1 MNEAAE
7 IFTCCQEGRRAAVKD
22 HATLNGID
30 FLEVQDVKLLTGGWQ
45 TILTITLLKPLAS
58 GALKEGN
65 ILISGGERTK
75 NIKVLGVNPLYST
88 EYPEAKGETIH
99 FEITVDQSGDFSQY
113 TLSLVEDSSEA
124 NTGILL
130 NFDQLMYCV
139 DFSFKAACPKD
150 FDCKTDH
157 VCPPSPIET
166 PNINYLANDY
176 ASFRQLML
184 DRMSLLTPGWKE
196 RNPADLGIALV
207 EVLAYAA
214 DYLSYKQDAV
224 ATEAYLGTARK
235 RSSVRRH
242 ARLVDYFM
250 HDGCNARTWVQVCVR
265 NSFSIKKA
273 PDPMVATDKSKF
285 LFTQFWTKTHGLPLA
300 LDDKGVK
307 TASDQGAQA
316 FEPMH
321 DIELLPEHNEMHF
334 YTWGESA
341 CCLPKGATQATLLGK
356 FDQLEEGNVLILS
369 EKISPGT
376 GRESDADPVKRH
388 AVRLKNVKTTT
399 DSLFAV
405 EITEIEWESM
415 DALPFPLCISTDTLE
430 NVSVALGN
438 ILLAD
443 HGLSFHDGGAG
454 PFSPSSLYP
463 DVVPDSQLSYPP
475 ATEAGFCSPKKPDNL
490 PLRYKPQ
497 LKFAP
502 LTQAAPLFKEISNAA
517 NTSEK
522 EIKTAFDMMRWDM
535 RDVRPS
541 IHLFEQASQSPWQ
554 PYFDLLNAGP
564 GSKYFVIETE
574 SDGISRIRFGNGIQG
589 ERPEAG
595 VSFRAIFRIG
605 NGKKGNIGAGV
616 LAHMTSNHPTVL
628 ANMNAVTKIWNPLP
642 ARGGTEPESMEE
654 VRQYAPEAFRTQKR
668 AVTNADYEYFAQK
681 LEPEVQRAAATLR
694 WTGSWRTVFLSID
707 RYNGLPIKQDFED
720 KLRYKLEPYRMA
732 GFDLAVDGPLYVNL
746 DISLKIC
753 VKPGH
758 YFGDVKKELLE
769 VLGSGLL
776 TNGRKGVFHT
786 DNYTFGQ
793 SVFLSAIY
801 ATAQTVA
808 GVSSVV
814 VTKLARQGDKIQS
827 VPDSGE
833 FKLGRREIARCD
845 NDPSFPERGR
855 ITILNAND
863 L

>member
-1 MNEAAE
+1 MNEASA

-30 FLEVQDVKLLTGGWQ
+30 FLEVQDVDLSPGVWQ
-45 TILTITLLKPLAS
+45 TILTITLLKPLAH
-58 GALKEGN
+58 GALNEGN
-65 ILISGGERTK
+65 ILISGGERIE
-75 NIKVLGVNPLYST
+75 NIKVLGVNPLYSI
-88 EYPEAKGETIH
+88 EYPEAGGETIH
-99 FEITVDQSGDFSQY
+99 FEIAVDQSGDFSQY
-113 TLSLVEDSSEA
+113 TLCLVKDSSKA
-124 NTGILL
+124 DTDIFVD
-130 NFDQLMYCV
+130 FDQLMYCV

-150 FDCKTDH
+150 FDCKTEH
-157 VCPPSPIET
+157 VCPPEPVET
-166 PNINYLANDY
+166 PNINYLAKDY

-184 DRMSLLTPGWKE
+184 DRMSLLTPNWKE
-196 RNPADLGIALV
+196 RNPADLGVALV

-224 ATEAYLGTARK
+224 DTEAYLGTARN

-250 HDGCNARTWVQVCVR
+250 HDGCNARTWVQVCV
-265 NSFSIKKA
+265 SSTFSIKKA
-273 PDPMVATDKSKF
+273 PDPMVATDKNNF
-285 LFTQFWTKTHGLPLA
+285 LLTQFWTKAPGLPLQ
-300 LDDKGVK
+300 LDDKEIK

-321 DIELLPEHNEMHF
+321 DIDLLPEHNEMRF

-341 CCLPKGATQATLLGK
+341 CCLPKGATRATLIGK
-356 FDQLEEGNVLILS
+356 FDQLNEGSILMFA
-369 EKISPGT
+369 EKISPTT
-376 GRESDADPVKRH
+376 GREVDADPLKRH
-388 AVRLKNVKTTT
+388 AVRLKKKAISTEDT
-399 DSLFAV
+399 LFTLQ
-405 EITEIEWESM
+405 ITEIEWESL
-415 DALPFPLCISTDTLE
+415 DALPFPLCISTDTLDD
-430 NVSVALGN
+430 VSVALGN

-443 HGLSFHDGGAG
+443 HGRSFHDGVAG
-454 PFSPSSLYP
+454 PFAPSSLYP
-463 DVVPDSQLSYPP
+463 DMVPESQLSYPP
-475 ATEAGFCSPKKPDNL
+475 VAEAGFCSPKKSENL

-502 LTQAAPLFKEISNAA
+502 LTQAAPLLKETSNAA
-517 NTSEK
+517 NTSEE

-554 PYFDLLNAGP
+554 PYFDLLNTGP
-564 GSKYFVIETE
+564 GSKYFVVETE
-574 SDGISRIRFGNGIQG
+574 SDGISHIRFGNGIQG

-595 VSFRAIFRIG
+595 VNFRVIYRIG

-616 LAHMTSNHPTVL
+616 LAHIASNDPAVL
-628 ANMNAVTKIWNPLP
+628 TNMITKIWNPLP

-720 KLRYKLEPYRMA
+720 RLRYKLEPYRMA
-732 GFDLAVDGPLYVNL
+732 GFDLEVNGPLYVNL
-746 DISLKIC
+746 EIELKIC
-753 VKPGH
+753 VKPA
-758 YFGDVKKELLE
+758 YRFGDVKKELLE
-769 VLGSGLL
+769 VLGNDLL
-776 TNGRKGVFHT
+776 PNGRRGVFHA
-786 DNYTFGQ
+786 DNFTFGQ

-801 ATAQTVA
+801 AAAQTVA
-808 GVSSVV
+808 GVSSIV
-814 VTKLARQGDKIQS
+814 VTKLSRQGDKILT